1 MFFLAFTGRI
11 TTGKSSA
18 VKRSWGRGQML
29 QILMTMIMVVMMVMV
44 VVVMMV
50 VVTMVRIVILM
61 G

>member
-18 VKRSWGRGQML
+18 VKRNWGRGQML

-50 VVTMVRIVILM
+50 VVTM